1 MKEFDWRRIGK
12 QALGAIL
19 VTSLALAL
27 ILAKTW
33 RQPSRQVLASFSWEY
48 LGLALCLLILSS
60 GVDAVRVMMVSRA
73 GGERISFLVGLRTV
87 LAGYFIAAVT
97 PFVAGGA
104 PVQAYSLYLG
114 GIPLGK
120 ATGIVLVS
128 GFLAQWLL
136 TIMAGVFVFGLKLQV
151 GSTPILQG
159 IIKLGI
165 LVYAAGWAAVF
176 YLTWNLDKAAPIVE
190 RCLHLLVKMRIL
202 SAARAEGAAA
212 KIVAFLTEAAMGFQG
227 VFAEGFYMLLGGL
240 AYLAMFALNF
250 AALPVLMAGLGRDVD
265 YLLVMALQ
273 VPVYLLVSVLPTPG
287 GSGGLEGGMA
297 MIMSHMLSGHEL
309 GLLVAGW
316 RLLTLYFHLIG
327 GGLGLLALFYPRRG
341 TGGS

>member
-1 MKEFDWRRIGK
+1 LKEFDWRRIGK

-19 VTSLALAL
+19 VTFLTLGL

-33 RQPSRQVLASFSWEY
+33 RQPSRQVLASFSWGH
-48 LGLALCLLILSS
+48 LGLAICLLILSS
-60 GVDAVRVMMVSRA
+60 AVDALRVMMMARA
-73 GGERISFLVGLRTV
+73 GGERISFSVGLRTV

-104 PVQAYSLYLG
+104 PVQAYSLYRG

-120 ATGIVLVS
+120 ASGIVLLS

-136 TIMAGVFVFGLKLQV
+136 TIMSGIFVFALGLQV
-151 GSTPILQG
+151 GPTPLLQG
-159 IIKLGI
+159 IIRFGI
-165 LVYAAGWAAVF
+165 LAYALGWAIVF

-190 RCLHLLVKMRIL
+190 RCLHLLVRMRIV
-202 SAARAEGAAA
+202 SQARAERAAA
-212 KIVAFLTEAAMGFQG
+212 KIVAFLREAAEGFQG
-227 VFAEGFYMLLGGL
+227 VFTGGFYMLLGGL
-240 AYLAMFALNF
+240 AYLVMFALNF
-250 AALPVLMAGLGRDVD
+250 AVAPVLMAGLGREVN
-265 YLLVMALQ
+265 YPLLLALQ
-273 VPVYLLVSVLPTPG
+273 VPVYLLISLIPTPG

-297 MIMSHMLSGHEL
+297 MIMSRFLGGHEL

-327 GGLGLLALFYPRRG
+327 GGMGLLALFYPRREK
-341 TGGS
+341 GGN